1 MEIKKIFDIL
11 NANDVRYLVCG
22 GLAVNIYGIPR
33 MTADI
38 DLLLDFDEK
47 NILNFEN
54 AVKYLLFQSVI
65 PLTIKTFIKKE
76 DRLKAI
82 KEKNLIAYSYFNSNA
97 GYMNLDILLD
107 TPIDF
112 EILWSHKTERS
123 VSGTKINIVSIEH
136 LIDLKKYANR
146 IQDQND
152 ILLLSKIL
160 KNGNKA

>member
-1 MEIKKIFDIL
+1 MEIKKIFEIL
-11 NANDVRYLVCG
+11 NNNHVRYLVCG

-38 DLLLDFDEK
+38 DLLIDFDEE

-54 AVKYLLFQSVI
+54 AVKHLLFQSVI
-65 PLTIKTFIKKE
+65 PLTIKSFIKKE

-82 KEKNLIAYSYFNSNA
+82 KEKNLIAYSYFNSMA
-97 GYMNLDILLD
+97 GYMNLDVLLD

-112 EILWSHKTERS
+112 EVLWSQKTERL
-123 VSGTKINIVSIEH
+123 VSGTTINIVSIEH
-136 LIDLKKYANR
+136 LIALKMYANR

-152 ILLLSKIL
+152 VLLLSKLI
-160 KNGNKA
+160 KNGY

>member
-11 NANDVRYLVCG
+11 NANDVRYLLCG

-97 GYMNLDILLD
+97 GYMNLDILD
-107 TPIDF
+107 
-112 EILWSHKTERS
+112 
-123 VSGTKINIVSIEH
+123 NIYH
-136 LIDLKKYANR
+136 LYCF
-146 IQDQND
+146 
-152 ILLLSKIL
+152 
-160 KNGNKA
+160 

>member
-11 NANDVRYLVCG
+11 NAHEVRYLVCG

-38 DLLLDFDEK
+38 DLLLDFEEK
-47 NILNFEN
+47 NIINFEN

-76 DRLKAI
+76 DRIKAI
-82 KEKNLIAYSYFNSNA
+82 KEKNLIAYSYFNSNV

-112 EILWSHKTERS
+112 DILWAQRTERS
-123 VSGTKINIVSIEH
+123 VSGTKINIVSLQH
-136 LIDLKKYANR
+136 LMDLKKYANR

-152 ILLLSKIL
+152 VLLLSKL
-160 KNGNKA
+160 VKDGN